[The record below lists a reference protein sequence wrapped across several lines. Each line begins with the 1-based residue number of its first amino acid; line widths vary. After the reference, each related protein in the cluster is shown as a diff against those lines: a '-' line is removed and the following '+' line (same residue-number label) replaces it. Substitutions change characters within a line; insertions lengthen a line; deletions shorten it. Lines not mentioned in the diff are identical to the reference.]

1 MCLDHTGT
9 LEVPCDGGSSE
20 NITAIS
26 TPGFCVDLTGA
37 RIDCDTL
44 TVAETV
50 GGASGLPATGGDPA
64 LLAGAALALIA
75 AGVILGRVV
84 RREHRGLG
92 R

>member
-1 MCLDHTGT
+1 MTT
-9 LEVPCDGGSSE
+9 QPS
-20 NITAIS
+20 
-26 TPGFCVDLTGA
+26 FCVDLNGA

-50 GGASGLPATGGDPA
+50 GGASGLPATGADTG
-64 LLAGAALALIA
+64 LLGGAALAFVV
-75 AGVILGRVV
+75 AGVVLAHSV